1 MCIICLEFN
10 KRQDFVDADRMI
22 EAARRE
28 ANAISE
34 DHLNRLEK
42 QLEKMKDQPGKPDLL
57 QIDD

>member
-10 KRQDFVDADRMI
+10 QRRDFVDAKRMI

-34 DHLNRLEK
+34 KHLKDIENKLENM
-42 QLEKMKDQPGKPDLL
+42 EEDDPSDLPA
-57 QIDD
+57 DEG